1 MGPIA
6 TKQSSARFSVVRSR
20 PEPSLTGGDHVP
32 SSTSGRTA
40 SGKRASIFF
49 TNIRGPA
56 MGSHHVAVPRSMR
69 RAAGEFP
76 CRPGLFVEWTRYN
89 DLPRLAMPESV
100 LPLANPAMHSIRAS
114 SRWPRHAAIEERSF
128 SFREAAPLS
137 PVWPRALGSH
147 LRSAMARG
155 ATARP
160 LRKQI
165 ERPLQY
171 FPDAVRP
178 DVLEGTWAHR
188 CSIISIGDRRP
199 PISWD
204 SEWDCRNGT

>member
-1 MGPIA
+1 
-6 TKQSSARFSVVRSR
+6 
-20 PEPSLTGGDHVP
+20 
-32 SSTSGRTA
+32 
-40 SGKRASIFF
+40 
-49 TNIRGPA
+49 

-165 ERPLQY
+165 ERPL
-171 FPDAVRP
+171 R
-178 DVLEGTWAHR
+178 VLPGCGATGRAGRHV
-188 CSIISIGDRRP
+188 GP
-199 PISWD
+199 PVFDHFNWGSAAAD
-204 SEWDCRNGT
+204 QLGLGMGLSEWDLNRRKCGCISVRVFRA